1 MNRSLKAWGAALL
14 VTAGGVAMFTPQSDA
29 QSTKPIQTVSSMS
42 ASEKAEGAKAHPEL
56 LKEFGGLYDGPQAA
70 YVIQVGR
77 KIAVQSSLSS
87 QQGDFTISLLNSPV
101 NNAFAIP
108 GGYVYVTRQL
118 MGLMNDEAELA
129 GVLGHEIGHVAA
141 QHGKKRQS
149 AATRN
154 TILDVLGQVLI
165 GQVAGDS
172 GLGGLLQKGVG
183 TGVQLLT
190 LKYSR
195 TQEYEAD
202 DLGVQYLAKA
212 GYDPAA
218 LSTMLA
224 SLAAQTALDGQV
236 SGTPSSIPEWAS
248 THPDPG
254 ARVARA
260 LQTARST
267 GSKATLRNKALFLN
281 NLEGLLYGDDAT
293 QGIVV
298 ARQFMHPGLKLK
310 FTIPEGYTVDNQ
322 ADFVTI
328 ASQSGKAQFGGG
340 RYDGNL
346 DGYVQGLFQQLAGQG
361 SQIGSIPLQRTT
373 INGIAASYGSA
384 NMANSQGT
392 RLTVTIIGYA
402 YSPNTA
408 YQLMVVTP
416 QGQSMG
422 GLVATVNSMARMTD
436 QEAAGVK
443 SRKIHLV
450 RVRAGDTPA
459 SLAKQMAYGDHQL
472 ERFQVLNGLKAG
484 DKLAPGATV
493 KLIVF

>member
-1 MNRSLKAWGAALL
+1 MIRSIKYGGAAVLLAGAAALL
-14 VTAGGVAMFTPQSDA
+14 VPHGDA
-29 QSTKPIQTVSSMS
+29 ASTKPIQTVSSMS
-42 ASEKAEGAKAHPEL
+42 AAEKAEGAKAHPEL

-77 KIAVQSSLSS
+77 KIAVQSSLSN
-87 QQGDFTISLLNSPV
+87 QQGDFTVSLLNSSV

-118 MGLMNDEAELA
+118 MALMNDEAELA

-154 TILDVLGQVLI
+154 TILGVLGQVLI

-172 GLGGLLQKGVG
+172 GLGGLLQKGIG
-183 TGVQLLT
+183 TGTQLLT
-190 LKYSR
+190 LKFSR
-195 TQEYEAD
+195 AQEYEAD
-202 DLGVQYLAKA
+202 DLGVQYLTKA

-260 LQTARST
+260 LQTARAT
-267 GSKATLRNKALFLN
+267 GSKATLRNKALFLV
-281 NLEGLLYGDDAT
+281 NLEGLLYGDDPA

-298 ARQFMHPGLKLK
+298 GRQFMHPGLKLK
-310 FTIPEGYTVDNQ
+310 FTVPEGYAVDNQ
-322 ADFVTI
+322 SDFVTI
-328 ASQSGKAQFGGG
+328 SSQSAKAQFGGG

-346 DGYVQGLFQQLAGQG
+346 DAYVQDLFQQLAGQG
-361 SQIGSIPLQRTT
+361 SRIGSIPLQRTT
-373 INGIAASYGSA
+373 INGIAAAYGSA
-384 NMANSQGT
+384 NMTNSQGS

-402 YSPNTA
+402 YSPNQA

-422 GLVATVNSMARMTD
+422 GLVTTVNSMARMTD
-436 QEAAGVK
+436 QEAAGIK
-443 SRKIHLV
+443 PRKIHLV
-450 RVRAGDTPA
+450 RVRAGDTSA
-459 SLAKQMAYGDHQL
+459 SLARQMAYSDHQL
-472 ERFQVLNGLKAG
+472 ERFLVLNGFKASES
-484 DKLAPGATV
+484 LTPGTMV
-493 KLIVF
+493 KLVVF

>member
-1 MNRSLKAWGAALL
+1 MTGSKAYLAMALLLGGSSALLIGQGGAA
-14 VTAGGVAMFTPQSDA
+14 TTRQ
-29 QSTKPIQTVSSMS
+29 IQTVSSMS
-42 ASEKAEGAKAHPEL
+42 AAEKAEGAKAHPEL
-56 LKEFGGLYDGPQAA
+56 VKEFGGLYEGPQAA
-70 YVIQVGR
+70 YVVQVGR
-77 KIAVQSSLSS
+77 KIAVQSSLSN

-154 TILDVLGQVLI
+154 TILGVLGQVLI

-224 SLAAQTALDGQV
+224 SLAAQTALDVQT
-236 SGTPSSIPEWAS
+236 SGTPGSIPEWAS

-260 LQTARST
+260 LQAARATS
-267 GSKATLRNKALFLN
+267 SKGTLRNKALFIG
-281 NLEGLLYGDDAT
+281 NLEGLLYGDDAA

-298 ARQFMHPGLKLK
+298 GRQFVHPGLKLK
-310 FTIPEGYTVDNQ
+310 FAIPEGYTIDNQ
-322 ADFVTI
+322 SDFVTI

-361 SQIGSIPLQRTT
+361 AQIGTIPLQRTT
-373 INGIAASYGSA
+373 INGLAASYGSA
-384 NMANSQGT
+384 NMSNTQGT

-402 YSPNTA
+402 YSPDTA
-408 YQLMVVTP
+408 YQFMIVTP

-422 GLVATVNSMARMTD
+422 GLVTTVNSMARITD

-459 SLAKQMAYGDHQL
+459 SLSRQMAYGDHQL
-472 ERFQVLNGLKAG
+472 ERFLVLNGLKAG
-484 DKLAPGATV
+484 DSLAPGSTV
-493 KLIVF
+493 KLVVF